1 MRVIGNIL
9 WFILGGLEMAIVTFL
24 EGILCCITILLIPI
38 GLQLFKMAGFFI
50 WPMGKAVVPQNVSGF
65 KSFINVLWAITGGW
79 INFLIYGLFGCIFCI
94 TVIGIP
100 FGLQYFK
107 LARFVIWPLGHGFE
121 KITA

>member
-50 WPMGKAVVPQNVSGF
+50 WPMGKAVVPQWVAVG
-65 KSFINVLWAITGGW
+65 ADDD
-79 INFLIYGLFGCIFCI
+79 
-94 TVIGIP
+94 
-100 FGLQYFK
+100 
-107 LARFVIWPLGHGFE
+107 
-121 KITA
+121 